1 MKRTILLDEVPFN
14 ENYLPLQTKCRDKHV
29 DQIVSSLDPIRRGLS
44 PRNIYVYGLPGAGKT
59 ATVRSI
65 LREHFGDMSVYINC
79 WNNATSHK
87 VMSEFLKQTD
97 PASKIGF
104 VHGREST
111 SELIKRFE
119 QSKKKFIVC
128 LDEADHLKDHD
139 ILYVFARNSCPVILI
154 SNHSYTP
161 LKMDGRIKS
170 SLNLQEIEFKNYPAE
185 DITQILR
192 DRIALGLNPN
202 SITDD
207 LVAEIASSCGGDARA
222 GIQIL
227 KNAAIDAESKGHE
240 SITMDH
246 VKAAA
251 GFARKY
257 RLSYLLG
264 KLNDHQKTIYEI
276 IKQNKSM
283 DSGKLF
289 NEYRRRMNGTVTDRS
304 YRNYMARMVEL
315 ELVRVISSGR
325 WKKYEI
331 MY

>member
-14 ENYLPLQTKCRDKHV
+14 ENFIPFQTKCRDKHV
-29 DQIVSSLDPIRRGLS
+29 DQIVSSLDPIRKGLS

-59 ATVRSI
+59 TTVRSI
-65 LREHFGDMSVYINC
+65 LKEHFGDMYVYINC

-87 VMSEFLKQTD
+87 VISEFLRQTD
-97 PASKIGF
+97 PTSKIGF

-154 SNHSYTP
+154 SNHSYSP
-161 LKMDGRIKS
+161 MKMDGRIKS
-170 SLNLQEIEFKNYPAE
+170 SLNLQEIEFKSYPVDE
-185 DITQILR
+185 ITQILK
-192 DRIALGLNPN
+192 DRINLGLNPD
-202 SITDD
+202 SITDE
-207 LVAEIASSCGGDARA
+207 LVSEIANSCNGDARA

-227 KNAAIDAESKGHE
+227 KNAAIDAESRGHR
-240 SITMDH
+240 SITIDH
-246 VKAAA
+246 VKAAS

-264 KLNDHQKTIYEI
+264 KLNEHQKTIYEI

-289 NEYRRRMNGTVTDRS
+289 NEYRKQMNDTVTDRS
-304 YRNYMARMVEL
+304 YRNYMSRMVEL

-325 WKKYEI
+325 WKKYKI
-331 MY
+331 LV